1 MYEGCQADLKMGRVI
16 SMDAVFDEEVYCCKV
31 FKYNAEE
38 DHMQLLLE
46 NGELSDIS
54 LDAKYDCTIST
65 KTELLACSGV
75 VEERFHNEKGSVLV
89 FKIENGFYN
98 RFSEEKKIVN

>member
-1 MYEGCQADLKMGRVI
+1 MYEGCQADLKMERVI
-16 SMDAVFDEEVYCCKV
+16 SMDAVFDEEVYYCKV
-31 FKYNAEE
+31 FKYDAEE

-75 VEERFHNEKGSVLV
+75 VEERFHNEKGSVLI